1 MMPRARMRD
10 VAELAGVG
18 TMTVSRVLSG
28 SVPVSERTRERV
40 ERAIKELNYRPN
52 EVARSLREAR
62 TRSIGII
69 VPNFDDV
76 FFSTCAHE
84 VSVVAKE
91 HSYSFMITTS
101 EEDPET
107 EFAEATLMLGRHV
120 EGMIIIPAA
129 AGKSRLDGPDFKSL
143 PIVALDRPLHG
154 TQFSSVVVE
163 NKRGAELAVKHLIEH
178 NHRKILL
185 LALTDQHFT
194 LNARRDGY
202 VQAMKRA
209 GLTPEVFAKCNS
221 QAATLEVLHTM
232 KQAGTLPTA
241 IFVSNYLVMRYVLHA
256 LNTLNLSIPRDIAI
270 AGFDDFEMADIFDPA
285 LTVVRQPLHD
295 MGRAAAEMLF
305 EQLGEGGPPAQ
316 SKRRVMPVELVIRR
330 SCGCGA

>member
-1 MMPRARMRD
+1 MRD

-40 ERAIKELNYRPN
+40 ERAIKALNYRPN

-84 VSVVAKE
+84 VSMVAKE
-91 HSYSFMITTS
+91 HAYSFMITTS
-101 EEDPET
+101 EEDAET
-107 EFAEATLMLGRHV
+107 EYAEATLMLGRHV

-129 AGKSRLDGPDFKSL
+129 GGKSRLDGPDFRSL
-143 PIVALDRPLHG
+143 PIVAMDRPLHG

-178 NHRKILL
+178 EHKQILL

-209 GLTPEVFAKCNS
+209 GLTPHVFTQCNS
-221 QAATLEVLHTM
+221 QAATLELLQTL
-232 KQAGTLPTA
+232 KESGSLPTA
-241 IFVSNYLVMRYVLHA
+241 IFVSNYLVMRYLLHA
-256 LNTLNLSIPRDIAI
+256 LNTLEISIPQDVAI
-270 AGFDDFEMADIFDPA
+270 AGFDDFEMADIFNPA

-305 EQLGEGGPPAQ
+305 EQLSEGSPAE
-316 SKRRVMPVELVIRR
+316 SKRRVLPVELIVRR
-330 SCGCGA
+330 SCGCNA